1 MIFIITKIYH
11 FNMSKEREYYQ
22 KVIQENK
29 PIKFKKKALEEIQ
42 ELLKN
47 SQINKVAWKKKI

>member
-1 MIFIITKIYH
+1 MKQP
-11 FNMSKEREYYQ
+11 KEREYYK

-29 PIKFKKKALEEIQ
+29 PITFNKKALQEIQ

-47 SQINKVAWKKKI
+47 SKHSKYDKEKKSK

>member
-1 MIFIITKIYH
+1 
-11 FNMSKEREYYQ
+11 MSKEREYYQ

>member
-1 MIFIITKIYH
+1 
-11 FNMSKEREYYQ
+11 MSKEREYYQ

-47 SQINKVAWKKKI
+47 SKINKAAWKKKI